1 MCYEKDIPAEQ
12 QAQKEKTRVPS
23 SDADSQRSQNS
34 EFATKKRTQD
44 PLGLVDRGL
53 HQKRRLRK
61 RADFQRIYRN
71 GIRVVGR
78 FVVVFAESGPAAK
91 NRLGITASRKIGSA
105 VVRNRCKRRIREVF
119 RLNRSGLPHGNIDV
133 VMNARRGCAEVSW
146 HEFRRDYVGCLK
158 RLNQIL
164 AEKSQRGTTGTKR

>member
-23 SDADSQRSQNS
+23 SDANSQRSQDS
-34 EFATKKRTQD
+34 QFATEKRTQD
-44 PLGLVDRGL
+44 PVGVVDQGLPQGC
-53 HQKRRLRK
+53 RLRK

-78 FVVVFAESGPAAK
+78 FVVVFAENGPGAE

-119 RLNRSGLPHGNIDV
+119 RLNRSWLPHGNIGV

-146 HEFRRDYVGCLK
+146 HEFRRDYAQCLK

-164 AEKSQRGTTGTKR
+164 AEKNNRGTTGTKR

>member
-23 SDADSQRSQNS
+23 SDEDSQRSQDS
-34 EFATKKRTQD
+34 QFATKKRAQE
-44 PLGLVDRGL
+44 PFGLVSRGL
-53 HQKRRLRK
+53 PQARRLRK

-78 FVVVFAESGPAAK
+78 YVVVFAENGPAAEE
-91 NRLGITASRKIGSA
+91 RLGITASRKIGSA

-119 RLNRSGLPHGNIDV
+119 RLNRNLLPHGNIDF

-146 HEFRRDYVGCLK
+146 HEFRHDYVRCLK

-164 AEKSQRGTTGTKR
+164 AEKNSRGTTGTKR

>member
-34 EFATKKRTQD
+34 RFATEKRTQD
-44 PLGLVDRGL
+44 PLGLIGRGL
-53 HQKRRLRK
+53 PQSRRLRK
-61 RADFQRIYRN
+61 RTDFQRIYRN

-78 FVVVFAESGPAAK
+78 YLVVFAESGPAAK
-91 NRLGITASRKIGSA
+91 NRLGITASRKIGCA

-119 RLNRSGLPHGNIDV
+119 RLNRSRLPHGNIDV
-133 VMNARRGCAEVSW
+133 VMNARRGCAEVPW
-146 HEFRRDYVGCLK
+146 QEIWRDYARCLE

-164 AEKSQRGTTGTKR
+164 VEKNKHETTGTKR